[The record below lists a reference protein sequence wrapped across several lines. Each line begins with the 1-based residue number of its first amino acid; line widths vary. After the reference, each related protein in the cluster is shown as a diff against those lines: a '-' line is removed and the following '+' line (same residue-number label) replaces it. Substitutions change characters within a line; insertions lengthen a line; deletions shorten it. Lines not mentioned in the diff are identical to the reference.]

1 MKDLKKIILERTNQ
15 VFKQTI
21 SGENYTQELTLLNT
35 YFYWTDFIDRK
46 FPLQGRVTQ
55 LLNEATLDLI
65 SSFFNTFSGFY
76 RQGMVSLRSSLELT
90 ALYVYYFDH
99 PVEFSYFLS
108 EVGYKGPLISELI
121 NKGDFLVKKYCLLF
135 IDEKKLKKELH
146 TEVEKAYKGL
156 SLYVHGR
163 LRKLQ
168 TLISLPISFNKSAF
182 SKFMKEWEKVIG
194 LGNTILA
201 VRFFNE
207 INDMDKEKKDLI
219 RSIIKNLDILEV

>member
-1 MKDLKKIILERTNQ
+1 MEDLKKIILERTNQ
-15 VFKQTI
+15 VFEQTI
-21 SGENYTQELTLLNT
+21 RGKNYIQELTLINT
-35 YFYWTDFIDRK
+35 YFYWTEFIDRM
-46 FPLQGRVTQ
+46 FPQQDKVTQ

-65 SSFFNTFSGFY
+65 SSFFNTFSGLY

-108 EVGYKGPLISELI
+108 EAGYKGPLITNLI
-121 NKGDFLVKKYCLLF
+121 NKGNFLVRKYCSLF

-146 TEVEKAYKGL
+146 TEVEKAYKEL

-163 LRKLQ
+163 LKKLQ
-168 TLISLPISFNKSAF
+168 TLISLPISFNKSEL
-182 SKFMKEWEKVIG
+182 SKFMKEWKRIIG

-201 VRFFNE
+201 VRFLDEMNT
-207 INDMDKEKKDLI
+207 MDKDKKKLI
-219 RSIIKNLDILEV
+219 WSVVKNLDILEV